1 MNIENN
7 GGKGIQ
13 IVSLPFNKG
22 SIFTNLLSELKL
34 LVQTATFK
42 NIFKCVL
49 SGRNL
54 FHIMR
59 GFLHTLSRVPPEDEV
74 QEANHSNTS
83 ESHFLKQLYRV
94 SCNNYPTNR
103 RPL

>member
-7 GGKGIQ
+7 GKGIQ
-13 IVSLPFNKG
+13 IVSLPFDKG
-22 SIFTNLLSELKL
+22 SIFANLLHELKL
-34 LVQTATFK
+34 IVQKNTFV

-59 GFLHTLSRVPPEDEV
+59 GFLHTISRVPPEDEV

-83 ESHFLKQLYRV
+83 EAHFLKQLYCV
-94 SCNNYPTNR
+94 SCNLYPTV
-103 RPL
+103 P